1 MYLFRY
7 FIFVCLF
14 SAVSAQ
20 AAVSDQ
26 HTPVDGYQSAIDASE
41 FWIPPTEVEGDQPD
55 TLVATSS
62 GTTKLRCYC
71 SIANLTSAI
80 NSANYRHFQSRAPP
94 ANQ

>member
-20 AAVSDQ
+20 AVASEQ
-26 HTPVDGYQSAIDASE
+26 QSPVDGYQSAIDVSE
-41 FWIPPTEVEGDQPD
+41 FWIPPTEAEGDQPD
-55 TLVATSS
+55 TLIASNTTNAKLSS
-62 GTTKLRCYC
+62 YC
-71 SIANLTSAI
+71 STASLCNAVS
-80 NSANYRHFQSRAPP
+80 SANYRHFQSRAPP